1 MRTYRHSEF
10 CIRPTG
16 IRLLQAKKFFQAECK
31 SRKQWDDPLDPVN
44 QHRWLKWLND
54 LPKLEQF
61 EIKRCLVPEEFGKII
76 QCQLH
81 HFADASQEAYG
92 SVSYLRL
99 VSAERRIH
107 CAFLIGKSRL
117 APVKQMTI
125 PRLELSAA
133 VMSVRMDRMLCRE
146 MRMDIQESSFWT
158 DSMIVL
164 QYIKNC
170 TKRFQTFVA
179 NRISVIHDGSSPVQW
194 RHVSSDVNPADD
206 ASRGLGAQEMITRE
220 RWKRGPEF
228 LWQEEEAWPSA
239 PDEMPENA

>member
-44 QHRWLKWLND
+44 QKRWLKWLND
-54 LPKLEQF
+54 LPMLEHF
-61 EIKRCLVPEEFGKII
+61 EVKHCLAQEEFGKII

-81 HFADASQEAYG
+81 HFADTSQEVYG

-99 VSAERRIH
+99 VSAERRIY
-107 CAFLIGKSRL
+107 CAFLLGKSRPS
-117 APVKQMTI
+117 PVKQIAI

-133 VMSVRMDRMLCRE
+133 VMSVRMDCMLRRE
-146 MRMDIQESSFWT
+146 MRMDIQESYFWT

-170 TKRFQTFVA
+170 TKRFHTFVA

-194 RHVSSDVNPADD
+194 RHVSSDVNPAGDPF
-206 ASRGLGAQEMITRE
+206 RGLGAQEMITRV
-220 RWKRGPEF
+220 RWKRGPEGRGS
-228 LWQEEEAWPSA
+228 LA
-239 PDEMPENA
+239 